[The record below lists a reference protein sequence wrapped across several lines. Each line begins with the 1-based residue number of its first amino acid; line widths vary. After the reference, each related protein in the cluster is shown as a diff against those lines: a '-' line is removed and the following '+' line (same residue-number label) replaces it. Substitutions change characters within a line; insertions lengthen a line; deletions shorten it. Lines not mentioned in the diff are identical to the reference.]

1 MARGTLLQEV
11 LRSLQSVTAPQTLG
25 TVQLGRPALLL
36 VALTLLEVFLAV
48 VLSSVIV
55 DLSQLALVAAPAVL
69 QL

>member
-25 TVQLGRPALLL
+25 TLQLGRPALLL
-36 VALTLLEVFLAV
+36 VALTLLEVFLV